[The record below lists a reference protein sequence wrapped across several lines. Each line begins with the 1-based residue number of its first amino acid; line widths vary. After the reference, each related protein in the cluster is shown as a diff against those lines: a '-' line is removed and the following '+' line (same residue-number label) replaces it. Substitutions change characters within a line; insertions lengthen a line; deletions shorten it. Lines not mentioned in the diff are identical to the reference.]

1 MSPMLPS
8 WMRSRNWRPRL
19 MYRLAIDT
27 TRRRLAWIISCLA
40 ARAPS
45 SAARM
50 SRTARWSAPSGMP
63 TSRSTSASSRR
74 AARTSSASVASA
86 SDGMPTVRHARRSAT
101 RRPGGRAAPSAPF
114 ERPRVKRSRTA
125 GEPPHP
131 PELPE
136 EVPPQAHLLV
146 PRLRLRVLL
155 ARVAH
160 QVADPDLARAQPLGE
175 REHVAQRVRRPE
187 HGAQQVA
194 FALLDALG
202 DLHLAFACEQLD
214 RRCVAEIDPH
224 RVGSARK
231 RLAFLDGFRRRRT
244 VAVLRGRR
252 LRIVDLLVVDLDRQ
266 RGGLGRHLA
275 QRDGDLPSLRL
286 PGGWIHAHG

>member
-8 WMRSRNWRPRL
+8 WMRSRNWRPRF

-86 SDGMPTVRHARRSAT
+86 SDGMPTARHARCSAI
-101 RRPGGRAAPSAPF
+101 RWPGGSSVPS
-114 ERPRVKRSRTA
+114 
-125 GEPPHP
+125 
-131 PELPE
+131 ELPE

-187 HGAQQVA
+187 HGAHQEA

-214 RRCVAEIDPH
+214 RRCLAELDPH
-224 RVGSARK
+224 RGGGVRK
-231 RLAFLDGFRRRRT
+231 RLAFVDGFRRRRT

-266 RGGLGRHLA
+266 RRGLGRHVA